1 LEKLLFWLRN
11 GMIINITNEL
21 AKSPK
26 VNTDLCIVF
35 LNQIKYI

>member
-1 LEKLLFWLRN
+1 LWLSI
-11 GMIINITNEL
+11 GIADNITNVL

-35 LNQIKYI
+35 LNQIKYN